1 MFNTSTSF
9 LKFKSLIKGN
19 KQKMKENK
27 MTESEKRIDSS
38 IQIENDFEYF
48 SNILESFQNQNHF
61 SCEVELEMWK
71 CRAIIELMNTWN
83 GKNKTFIINALIL
96 IMALSNNSYPDYD
109 FYQGMDIAKLSVN
122 DREACASIMESEL
135 ALY

>member
-1 MFNTSTSF
+1 MFNTSTNF

-38 IQIENDFEYF
+38 IQIESDYEYF
-48 SNILESFQNQNHF
+48 SEILESYQNHF

-71 CRAIIELMNTWN
+71 CRAIIELMNCWN
-83 GKNKTFIINALIL
+83 GKNKTFITNALIF
-96 IMALSNNSYPDYD
+96 IMALSDNGFPEDI
-109 FYQGMDIAKLSVN
+109 FGQGMDIAKASAK
-122 DREACASIMESEL
+122 DREAYALLLEHEL
-135 ALY
+135 APC